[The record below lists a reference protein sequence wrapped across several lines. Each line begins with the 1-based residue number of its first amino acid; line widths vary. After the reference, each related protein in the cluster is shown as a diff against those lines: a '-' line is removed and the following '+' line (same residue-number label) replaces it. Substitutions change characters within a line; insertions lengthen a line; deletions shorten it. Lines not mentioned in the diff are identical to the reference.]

1 MNHYDRLDRL
11 GTERQHVKDAA
22 QRLLT
27 GTARASN
34 GTPTV
39 AALAREA
46 GINRTSLYQRHPD
59 LIAEFKAGTATA
71 VTPAAQTLKTQL
83 DAASTRITELEAENG
98 GLRERVRAL
107 TALTVEMSLE
117 SGSPATVIPLKRLT
131 PAPPRERR
139 HVNLPSQA
147 LSQPAAPARYLNGK
161 QLTTVATDYGNYA
174 ATFLLSQLSLWMT
187 VSSICPPAPSSWN
200 LGRPGKGLGV

>member
-1 MNHYDRLDRL
+1 VNHYDRLDRL

-22 QRLLT
+22 QRLLS

-71 VTPAAQTLKTQL
+71 TAVTPAAQALKAQL
-83 DAASTRITELEAENG
+83 DAASTRITELETENAV
-98 GLRERVRAL
+98 LRERVRAL
-107 TALTVEMSLE
+107 TALTVELSLE
-117 SGSPATVIPLKRLT
+117 VGSPANVIPLKRLPHPRT
-131 PAPPRERR
+131 ERKKAREPP
-139 HVNLPSQA
+139 VTSP
-147 LSQPAAPARYLNGK
+147 
-161 QLTTVATDYGNYA
+161 
-174 ATFLLSQLSLWMT
+174 
-187 VSSICPPAPSSWN
+187 
-200 LGRPGKGLGV
+200 

>member
-1 MNHYDRLDRL
+1 VNHYDRLDRL

-27 GTARASN
+27 GTARNSN

-71 VTPAAQTLKTQL
+71 TAVTPAAQTLKTQL
-83 DAASTRITELEAENG
+83 DAASTRITELEAENAR
-98 GLRERVRAL
+98 LHERVRAL
-107 TALTVEMSLE
+107 TALAVEMSLE
-117 SGSPATVIPLKRLT
+117 SGSPATVIPLKRL
-131 PAPPRERR
+131 APPHREKEGTRTPR
-139 HVNLPSQA
+139 HKPSANQRPR
-147 LSQPAAPARYLNGK
+147 PA
-161 QLTTVATDYGNYA
+161 T
-174 ATFLLSQLSLWMT
+174 
-187 VSSICPPAPSSWN
+187 
-200 LGRPGKGLGV
+200 

>member
-22 QRLLT
+22 RRLLS

-71 VTPAAQTLKTQL
+71 TAVTPPAQALKAQL
-83 DAASTRITELEAENG
+83 DAASARVTELEAENAM
-98 GLRERVRAL
+98 LRERVRAL
-107 TALTVEMSLE
+107 TALTFEMSIE
-117 SGSPATVIPLKRLT
+117 SGSPATVIPLKRL
-131 PAPPRERR
+131 PRPHRLEKE
-139 HVNLPSQA
+139 
-147 LSQPAAPARYLNGK
+147 G
-161 QLTTVATDYGNYA
+161 T
-174 ATFLLSQLSLWMT
+174 
-187 VSSICPPAPSSWN
+187 
-200 LGRPGKGLGV
+200 